1 MFELEV
7 VYRRF
12 FQFWLIFLNQNY
24 QSRSKEYNF
33 NWCWHRTLYL
43 KRKRFPIIENLL
55 KTSGTETKVL
65 SCLEIPLTSTSVD
78 HFASCENVVPGP
90 QVPDLV
96 NSSLPSPP
104 PEWSLNPH
112 WKTSST
118 ASAEEFHY
126 SFYYNEGL
134 ENKLTRAPLLGLA
147 KSIYYYRSIVFF
159 LATQ

>member
-1 MFELEV
+1 M
-7 VYRRF
+7 
-12 FQFWLIFLNQNY
+12 
-24 QSRSKEYNF
+24 
-33 NWCWHRTLYL
+33 
-43 KRKRFPIIENLL
+43 
-55 KTSGTETKVL
+55 
-65 SCLEIPLTSTSVD
+65 LTSHTLSEEEKIPY
-78 HFASCENVVPGP
+78 HRKFSQNIRNKNEGP
-90 QVPDLV
+90 QLLGNTTDKHECWSLCKLWERRSQVPDLV

-147 KSIYYYRSIVFF
+147 KSIYYTALIFHPLHF
-159 LATQ
+159 PETKLNC

>member
-1 MFELEV
+1 M
-7 VYRRF
+7 
-12 FQFWLIFLNQNY
+12 
-24 QSRSKEYNF
+24 
-33 NWCWHRTLYL
+33 
-43 KRKRFPIIENLL
+43 
-55 KTSGTETKVL
+55 
-65 SCLEIPLTSTSVD
+65 LTSHTLSEEEKIP
-78 HFASCENVVPGP
+78 HHRKFAQNIRNKNEGPQLLGNATDLHECWSLCKLWERRP

-147 KSIYYYRSIVFF
+147 KSIYYHNGYLGICIGYFIGTTYLQRRETVCCLWWISSPSSKDRW
-159 LATQ
+159 TRGT